1 VYDASAY
8 HCRHCGLFH
17 FGHKKRGRTLDV
29 RDLRRQQQEMTT

>member
-1 VYDASAY
+1 VYDAAAY

-29 RDLRRQQQEMTT
+29 RKKRREYMEQSA